1 MALIV
6 LHLVYGHED
15 EDENNIVDCIV
26 TIALH

>member
-6 LHLVYGHED
+6 LHLVYGD
-15 EDENNIVDCIV
+15 EDENNIVDCCIV